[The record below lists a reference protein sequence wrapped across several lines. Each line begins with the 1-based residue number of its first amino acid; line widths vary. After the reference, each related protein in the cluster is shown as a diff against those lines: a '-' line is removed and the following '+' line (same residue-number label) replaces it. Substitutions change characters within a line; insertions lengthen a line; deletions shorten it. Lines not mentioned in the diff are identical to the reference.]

1 MNSKNQHAAG
11 AVSYLINDSD
21 EIWLSVRREII
32 PVFSLV
38 FLIYLFSF

>member
-1 MNSKNQHAAG
+1 MNCKNQHATG

-21 EIWLSVRREII
+21 EICVSVRKEII

-38 FLIYLFSF
+38 FLIY